1 MPRANYGDRFTVT
14 AMQDDNHVT
23 FNLTSRVID
32 FLVTEDEEKGMED
45 HFVFTDNARIEFLS
59 QHLIL

>member
-32 FLVTEDEEKGMED
+32 FLVTEDEEKGMWRAYYFYNFYKEKD
-45 HFVFTDNARIEFLS
+45 F
-59 QHLIL
+59 Q